1 MTPISANRK
10 RVPRA
15 LGVSRSIN
23 LPLLRLDPWPCW
35 PSGLLATGWRK
46 AWRRGKTV
54 ANPPVFLFPQ
64 CCEAIYSSVSG
75 LKAHLA
81 NCTKVGPASRP
92 FGSEVGLGLAFWK
105 KQAKGQNKIKKD
117 VG

>member
-1 MTPISANRK
+1 M
-10 RVPRA
+10 
-15 LGVSRSIN
+15 
-23 LPLLRLDPWPCW
+23 
-35 PSGLLATGWRK
+35 
-46 AWRRGKTV
+46 

-81 NCTKVGPASRP
+81 NCTKVGPASRT
-92 FGSEVGLGLAFWK
+92 FSSEVGLGLAFWK